1 MYGLIRGPL
10 HYTRLDLDTIYVSIY
25 HLLKVYVSI
34 YHLLMVLIL
43 RSLCS
48 FVSVSEGMHFKLIM
62 KFISEPIANI
72 AVCYMVLS
80 HKD

>member
-10 HYTRLDLDTIYVSIY
+10 HCTRLDLDTIYVSIY
-25 HLLKVYVSI
+25 HLLKV
-34 YHLLMVLIL
+34 LTL

-48 FVSVSEGMHFKLIM
+48 FVSESEGMHFKLIM